1 MQEGSPGAGKL
12 KYDCRG
18 QHMGKLSR
26 VTRYVEIRA
35 LFVIMKDWS
44 SRTGTLMEMQKEAF
58 RDE

>member
-1 MQEGSPGAGKL
+1 
-12 KYDCRG
+12 
-18 QHMGKLSR
+18 MGKLSR

-35 LFVIMKDWS
+35 LFVIKEDWS